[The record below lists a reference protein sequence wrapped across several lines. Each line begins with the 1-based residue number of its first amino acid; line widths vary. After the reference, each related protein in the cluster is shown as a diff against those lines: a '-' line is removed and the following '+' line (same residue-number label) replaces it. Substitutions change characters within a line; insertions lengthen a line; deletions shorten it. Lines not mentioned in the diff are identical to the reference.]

1 VLNRVRTF
9 LPALAASNTALANSA
24 AEDPSSV
31 DIENVPR
38 GAAHVRMD
46 LALGVFESR
55 AARASGDDSSGDSS
69 SSDEDDDSDTDMGS
83 ASSDDS
89 ASDDESDS
97 NSDGS
102 APALLDLIAPSARTR
117 RPVKPLPKRARP
129 SIVVLDSSES
139 GAARVASSGTSP
151 PQ

>member
-1 VLNRVRTF
+1 
-9 LPALAASNTALANSA
+9 LPALAASNTVLATTA

-46 LALGVFESR
+46 LALGVFENR
-55 AARASGDDSSGDSS
+55 AARASGDEDSSGDSS

-102 APALLDLIAPSARTR
+102 APALLDLIAPAPETRTSVDR
-117 RPVKPLPKRARP
+117 RA
-129 SIVVLDSSES
+129 
-139 GAARVASSGTSP
+139 
-151 PQ
+151 